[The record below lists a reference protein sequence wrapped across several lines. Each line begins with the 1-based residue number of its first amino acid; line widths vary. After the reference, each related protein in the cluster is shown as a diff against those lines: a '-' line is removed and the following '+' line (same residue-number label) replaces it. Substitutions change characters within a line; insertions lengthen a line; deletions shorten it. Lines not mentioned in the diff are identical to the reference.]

1 MADETVYGTKGYT
14 SIIRAI
20 DPDIDIDYYT
30 IQRTL
35 AVGTDTAVAG
45 DVVTNHTETQG
56 LIDLAIDT
64 DTQTGPLGVILGPTM
79 PGMQY
84 DLDDAID
91 DGTMV
96 NVLLPTGGRTE
107 IAVVCGSSA
116 GPVAWSEGDFVR
128 VSGVAGEC
136 EKFVYTNSADST
148 DALWLV
154 IGQIAQ
160 VYAGDTSSD
169 RVIQI
174 YY

>member
-1 MADETVYGTKGYT
+1 MADETLYGTKGYT

-20 DPDIDIDYYT
+20 DPSINIDYYI

-45 DVVTNHTETQG
+45 DIVTNHTETQG
-56 LIDLAIDT
+56 LIDLAVDT
-64 DTQTGPLGVILGPTM
+64 DTQTGPLGVILGPTV
-79 PGMQY
+79 PGAQY
-84 DLDDAID
+84 DLDDAIAD
-91 DGTMV
+91 DTMV
-96 NVLLPTGGRTE
+96 NVLLPTDGRTQ

-116 GPVAWSEGDFVR
+116 GPVAWNEGDFVR
-128 VSGVAGEC
+128 VSNVAGEC
-136 EKFVYTNSADST
+136 EKFVYTDGADST
-148 DALWLV
+148 DSLFLV

-160 VYAGDTSSD
+160 VYAGSATSD

>member
-1 MADETVYGTKGYT
+1 MADETVYTTKGYL

-20 DPDIDIDYYT
+20 DPDIDINAY
-30 IQRTL
+30 IVQRTL
-35 AVGTDTAVAG
+35 DVGTDTAVAG
-45 DVVTNHTETQG
+45 DVVTGNAETQG

-64 DTQTGPLGVILGPTM
+64 DSETGPLGVILGPTV
-79 PGMQY
+79 PGAQY
-84 DLDDAID
+84 DLDDAIA

-96 NVLLPTGGRTE
+96 NVLMPTGGRTQ

-116 GPVAWSEGDFVR
+116 GPVAWSEGDYVR
-128 VSGVAGEC
+128 VSNVAGEV
-136 EKFVYTNSADST
+136 EKWVYTDGADST
-148 DALWLV
+148 DALYLV

-160 VYAGDTSSD
+160 VYAGSATDD